1 MPYLDRAG
9 TRICYE
15 VAGGPGGRAPLL
27 LSHGYGASSRM
38 WRPNVAALAADRT
51 VITWDMRGHGA
62 SDSPDDPGQYSH
74 AACVADMAALLDEAG
89 AERAVLGGLSLGG
102 FLSLEFALAH
112 PHRVDAV
119 VLCDT
124 GPGYRS
130 DQARQRWNDRAGQTA
145 ARLERDGL
153 AALRDP
159 GIAAYGHR
167 SAHGLALAAR
177 GMLAQR
183 DGHVIEA
190 LPSVKVPVLVL
201 VGARD
206 EPFLPAADYL
216 TAKLP
221 GAVKVVV
228 PDAGHMSNADQ
239 PDLFNRAV
247 LEFLAALSWPG
258 GGPAVAG
265 NALRLDTA

>member
-9 TRICYE
+9 TRIFYE
-15 VAGGPGGRAPLL
+15 VTEGPAGRPPLL
-27 LSHGYGASSRM
+27 LSHGYGASARM
-38 WRPNVAALAADRT
+38 WRPNLAALAADRT

-74 AACVADMAALLDEAG
+74 AACVADMAAVLDAAG
-89 AERAVLGGLSLGG
+89 AERAVVGGLSLGG
-102 FLSLEFALAH
+102 FVSLEFVLAH
-112 PHRVDAV
+112 PQRVDAV
-119 VLCDT
+119 LLFDT

-130 DQARQRWNDRAGQTA
+130 DQARQQWNERAFKTA
-145 ARLERDGL
+145 DRLERDGIR
-153 AALRDP
+153 ALGGSAEAD
-159 GIAAYGHR
+159 YGHR
-167 SAHGLALAAR
+167 SARGLALAAR

-190 LPSVKVPVLVL
+190 LTSVKVPVLVL

-206 EPFLPAADYL
+206 TPFVAAADYV
-216 TAKLP
+216 TAKVP

-239 PDLFNRAV
+239 PDLFDQAV
-247 LEFLAALSWPG
+247 LDFLG
-258 GGPAVAG
+258 GLG
-265 NALRLDTA
+265 

>member
-9 TRICYE
+9 TRIYYE
-15 VAGGPGGRAPLL
+15 VTGGPGDRPPLL

-38 WRPNVAALAADRT
+38 WQPNLAALAADRT

-62 SDSPDDPGQYSH
+62 SDSPDDPEQYSH
-74 AACVADMAALLDEAG
+74 AACVADMAALLDAAG

-102 FLSLEFALAH
+102 FVSLEFVLVH
-112 PHRVDAV
+112 PRRADAV
-119 VLCDT
+119 MLFDT

-130 DQARQRWNDRAGQTA
+130 DQARQRWNERAFKTA
-145 ARLERDGL
+145 DRLERDGIT
-153 AALRDP
+153 ALGGSAEAD
-159 GIAAYGHR
+159 YGHR
-167 SAHGLALAAR
+167 SARGLALAAR

-190 LPSVKVPVLVL
+190 LASVKVPVLVL

-206 EPFLPAADYL
+206 EPFLAAADYV
-216 TAKLP
+216 TAKIP

-228 PDAGHMSNADQ
+228 PDAGHISNADQ
-239 PDLFNRAV
+239 PALFNQAV
-247 LEFLAALSWPG
+247 REFLG
-258 GGPAVAG
+258 GLA
-265 NALRLDTA
+265 

>member
-9 TRICYE
+9 TRIYYE
-15 VAGGPGGRAPLL
+15 VTGGPGDRPPLL

-38 WRPNVAALAADRT
+38 WQPNLAALAADRT

-62 SDSPDDPGQYSH
+62 SDSPDDPEQYSH
-74 AACVADMAALLDEAG
+74 AACVADMAALLDAAG

-102 FLSLEFALAH
+102 FVSLEFMLVH
-112 PHRVDAV
+112 PRRADAV
-119 VLCDT
+119 MLFDT

-130 DQARQRWNDRAGQTA
+130 DQARQRWNERAFKTA
-145 ARLERDGL
+145 DRLERDGIT
-153 AALRDP
+153 ALGGSAEAD
-159 GIAAYGHR
+159 YGHR
-167 SAHGLALAAR
+167 SARGLALAAR

-190 LPSVKVPVLVL
+190 LASVKVPVLVL

-206 EPFLPAADYL
+206 EPFLGAADYV
-216 TAKLP
+216 TAKIP

-228 PDAGHMSNADQ
+228 PDAGHISNADQ
-239 PDLFNRAV
+239 PALFNQAV
-247 LEFLAALSWPG
+247 REFLG
-258 GGPAVAG
+258 GLG
-265 NALRLDTA
+265 